1 MIVFR
6 LLRIIAGVGG
16 PIAHERQRFVDLG
29 WTPAAAVPTES
40 AGSAIAV
47 MAGSRNLLAAVSI
60 PRIIFRP
67 WVSFLTIEN
76 CILRLCFRNRLALP
90 RGNGLVPSTSA
101 ECGSGLSPRRF
112 SARGDQSSSQFP
124 SACLLAFSSHG
135 DTAGVSPTIW
145 HRADLDDLGR
155 FESFRAFRQQRSTE
169 KESATEATPAPVSVT
184 ETPDAILEKAHGAL
198 NDELA
203 AQILDEI
210 ADRSPAFFEKIVL
223 DLMKAMGYGGW
234 GEAAGRLTG
243 AGADEGIDGLIHEDR
258 LGLETIYLQAKRWA
272 GSVGRPDIHKFVGA
286 LHGRRAR
293 KGVFMTTSTFTREA
307 IDYAGQIDT
316 KIVLVDGRTL
326 ARLMILHDVGCS
338 PAQTFVVK
346 KLDSDSFVEE

>member
-1 MIVFR
+1 MPIPPFHEIFVP
-6 LLRIIAGVGG
+6 LLRRSADGKDWTLAALRG
-16 PIAHERQRFVDLG
+16 PIADDFGLTDAERAELLPSNTQTRFVNRLC
-29 WTPAAAVPTES
+29 WAKIHLER
-40 AGSAIAV
+40 AG
-47 MAGSRNLLAAVSI
+47 LLARV
-60 PRIIFRP
+60 RRGVF
-67 WVSFLTIEN
+67 TISDAGRKALAEN
-76 CILRLCFRNRLALP
+76 P
-90 RGNGLVPSTSA
+90 
-101 ECGSGLSPRRF
+101 
-112 SARGDQSSSQFP
+112 
-124 SACLLAFSSHG
+124 
-135 DTAGVSPTIW
+135 TAI
-145 HRADLDDLGR
+145 DLEYLGQ
-155 FESFRAFRQQRSTE
+155 FESYRAFRQQRSADDGGTNE
-169 KESATEATPAPVSVT
+169 PDPSPVSVT

-338 PAQTFVVK
+338 PAQTYVVK
-346 KLDSDSFVEE
+346 KLDSDYFVEE

>member
-1 MIVFR
+1 MLSQPIGIPSLER
-6 LLRIIAGVGG
+6 LGRLDERRVRVGL
-16 PIAHERQRFVDLG
+16 PSATHQRQGRPVIL
-29 WTPAAAVPTES
+29 S
-40 AGSAIAV
+40 
-47 MAGSRNLLAAVSI
+47 VSI
-60 PRIIFRP
+60 CLPPGLLLSWGQGRC
-67 WVSFLTIEN
+67 LTE
-76 CILRLCFRNRLALP
+76 
-90 RGNGLVPSTSA
+90 
-101 ECGSGLSPRRF
+101 
-112 SARGDQSSSQFP
+112 
-124 SACLLAFSSHG
+124 H
-135 DTAGVSPTIW
+135 W
-145 HRADLDDLGR
+145 HREDLEYLGQY
-155 FESFRAFRQQRSTE
+155 ESYRAFRQQRSTE
-169 KESATEATPAPVSVT
+169 EATATEAAPEPVSVE

-198 NDELA
+198 SDELA

-338 PAQTFVVK
+338 PAQTYVVK
-346 KLDSDSFVEE
+346 KLDSDYFVED

>member
-1 MIVFR
+1 MASEFMPIPPFHEIFVP
-6 LLRIIAGVGG
+6 LLRRSADGKDWTLAALRG
-16 PIAHERQRFVDLG
+16 PIADDFGLTEAERAELLPSNTQSRFV
-29 WTPAAAVPTES
+29 
-40 AGSAIAV
+40 
-47 MAGSRNLLAAVSI
+47 N
-60 PRIIFRP
+60 
-67 WVSFLTIEN
+67 
-76 CILRLCFRNRLALP
+76 RLCWAKIHLERAGLLTRVRRGVFTISDAGRKVLAENP
-90 RGNGLVPSTSA
+90 AS
-101 ECGSGLSPRRF
+101 
-112 SARGDQSSSQFP
+112 
-124 SACLLAFSSHG
+124 
-135 DTAGVSPTIW
+135 I
-145 HRADLDDLGR
+145 DLDYLDR
-155 FESFRAFRQQRSTE
+155 FESFRAFRQQRSTDE
-169 KESATEATPAPVSVT
+169 APATEAAPEPVSVE

-307 IDYAGQIDT
+307 IDDAGQIDT

-338 PAQTFVVK
+338 PAQTYVVK
-346 KLDSDSFVEE
+346 KLDSDSFVED

>member
-1 MIVFR
+1 MR
-6 LLRIIAGVGG
+6 VGL
-16 PIAHERQRFVDLG
+16 PSATLQRQGRPVIL
-29 WTPAAAVPTES
+29 S
-40 AGSAIAV
+40 
-47 MAGSRNLLAAVSI
+47 VSI
-60 PRIIFRP
+60 CLPPGLLLSWGQGRC
-67 WVSFLTIEN
+67 LTE
-76 CILRLCFRNRLALP
+76 
-90 RGNGLVPSTSA
+90 
-101 ECGSGLSPRRF
+101 
-112 SARGDQSSSQFP
+112 
-124 SACLLAFSSHG
+124 H
-135 DTAGVSPTIW
+135 W
-145 HRADLDDLGR
+145 HREDLDDLHQ
-155 FESFRAFRQQRSTE
+155 FESYRAFRQQRSADDGGTNE
-169 KESATEATPAPVSVT
+169 PDPSPVSVE

-234 GEAAGRLTG
+234 GEAAGRLTR

-316 KIVLVDGRTL
+316 KVVLIDGQKL
-326 ARLMILHDVGCS
+326 ALLMILHDVGCS
-338 PAQTFVVK
+338 PAQTYVVK
-346 KLDSDSFVEE
+346 KLDSDYFVEE

>member
-1 MIVFR
+1 V
-6 LLRIIAGVGG
+6 L
-16 PIAHERQRFVDLG
+16 PQPLG
-29 WTPAAAVPTES
+29 TPSLES
-40 AGSAIAV
+40 
-47 MAGSRNLLAAVSI
+47 
-60 PRIIFRP
+60 
-67 WVSFLTIEN
+67 
-76 CILRLCFRNRLALP
+76 
-90 RGNGLVPSTSA
+90 LVPSTSA
-101 ECGSGLSPRRF
+101 ECGSALSPRRF
-112 SARGDQSSSQFP
+112 SARGDQSSSQSP

-145 HRADLDDLGR
+145 HRGDIDDLDR
-155 FESFRAFRQQRSTE
+155 FDSFRAFRQQRRAGE
-169 KESATEATPAPVSVT
+169 ESATDATPETVSVE
-184 ETPDAILEKAHGAL
+184 ETPDAVLEKAHEAL
-198 NDELA
+198 NNELA
-203 AQILDEI
+203 AQLLDEI
-210 ADRSPAFFEKIVL
+210 ADRTPAFFEKIVL

-293 KGVFMTTSTFTREA
+293 KGVFMTTSTFTRQA

-338 PAQTFVVK
+338 PAQTYVVK
-346 KLDSDSFVEE
+346 KLDSDYFMED

>member
-1 MIVFR
+1 MLRAALESEVDAFLEEHAV
-6 LLRIIAGVGG
+6 LLDECDRRRVVRNGY
-16 PIAHERQRFVDLG
+16 L
-29 WTPAAAVPTES
+29 PT
-40 AGSAIAV
+40 
-47 MAGSRNLLAAVSI
+47 R
-60 PRIIFRP
+60 
-67 WVSFLTIEN
+67 
-76 CILRLCFRNRLALP
+76 
-90 RGNGLVPSTSA
+90 
-101 ECGSGLSPRRF
+101 
-112 SARGDQSSSQFP
+112 
-124 SACLLAFSSHG
+124 
-135 DTAGVSPTIW
+135 
-145 HRADLDDLGR
+145 
-155 FESFRAFRQQRSTE
+155 
-169 KESATEATPAPVSVT
+169 
-184 ETPDAILEKAHGAL
+184 
-198 NDELA
+198 
-203 AQILDEI
+203 EI

-243 AGADEGIDGLIHEDR
+243 AGADEGIDGLIHQDR

-338 PAQTFVVK
+338 PAQTYVVK
-346 KLDSDSFVEE
+346 KLDSDYFVEE